1 VADCFDRRSIVAAAR
16 ERTATEYNQLLN
28 RAGFQMT
35 RVVGTASPF
44 SIVEATAI

>member
-1 VADCFDRRSIVAAAR
+1 MGAMWQIASIAGRSS
-16 ERTATEYNQLLN
+16 QL
-28 RAGFQMT
+28 RVT